1 MKDSDKNRK
10 KSEKKGKK
18 HKHHGPP
25 NNANINFDVLKKVK
39 ASVDGTLL
47 ADLPPV
53 PENPDTMPDNFIWS
67 STKSPD
73 IAKLENI
80 AKHIT
85 PVQNQG
91 LCGCCWA
98 MAFATVL
105 SDNYVVQKVTGYNP
119 NLSTTY
125 LLTQTLEASSGL
137 SETEENSWLTGLG
150 NGCDGGNPAK
160 LAEFIKNFPTA
171 SNHCIDF
178 SWCTETPGC
187 GKPSDESIS
196 DLNTILPE
204 SGCYLNIPSRNGY
217 MLDRAWRQ
225 DISDYATKTTDS
237 GTVNLSEEEAQKEY
251 NEAMKLR
258 LYYYGPFVGGFLVF
272 TNLQDGNFTKCIST
286 KGVYCERGIY
296 SDNGDV
302 TWMSS
307 DWNSRSQDSTLNGYF
322 CDSTTT
328 ACLSGGHA
336 VAVVGWGVETI
347 NVVSAEDLD
356 NEPKEKTIEYWW
368 VRNSWGTSW
377 AENGYF
383 KIAKY
388 PINLYSQFDNAIDVG
403 GGVKLGG
410 LITFNVKK
418 DNIVKLTPQPRAVNF
433 ETLKSSEDN
442 NDEEVPTL
450 GMPDATVQSSS
461 FYEETSENTAPAS
474 TAGVPLANVTP
485 TFSSPVSNVSP
496 ISPISD
502 VAPISGSPSSDVAPI
517 SGSPSSDVAP
527 ISGSPSSDVAPI
539 SGSPSSDVAPTS
551 DNSFSA
557 WSLQKK
563 IIVLCCT
570 IGIPFLIGIICA
582 IYFGIK
588 GRKKKS

>member
-1 MKDSDKNRK
+1 MKDSDKKPK
-10 KSEKKGKK
+10 KSEKKGKNNKK
-18 HKHHGPP
+18 HHHGPP

-47 ADLPPV
+47 SDLPPV
-53 PENPDTMPDNFIWS
+53 PDNPDTMPDNFIWS
-67 STKSPD
+67 STKLPN
-73 IAKLENI
+73 IQKLRNI

-105 SDNYVVQKVTGYNP
+105 SDNYVVQKVTEYNP

-125 LLTQTLEASSGL
+125 ILTQTMEASSGL
-137 SETEENSWLTGLG
+137 SETEQNSWLTGLG
-150 NGCDGGNPAK
+150 NGCNGGNPAK

-204 SGCYLNIPSRNGY
+204 SGCYVNVPGRKGY

-225 DISDYATKTTDS
+225 DISDYVIKATDS
-237 GTVNLSEEEAQKEY
+237 GTVNLSEEEARKEY
-251 NEAMKLR
+251 NKAMKLR

-272 TNLQDGNFTKCIST
+272 TNLQDGNFTKCIDT
-286 KGVYCERGIY
+286 KGIYCERGIY
-296 SDNGDV
+296 SEDGTVN
-302 TWMSS
+302 WMSN

-322 CDSTTT
+322 CDSSTT

-336 VAVVGWGVETI
+336 VAVVGWGVETV
-347 NVVSAEDLD
+347 NVVSAEDSD
-356 NEPKEKTIEYWW
+356 NEPKERTIEYWW

-377 AENGYF
+377 ADDGYF

-388 PINLYSQFDNAIDVG
+388 PINYYSQFDNAIDVG

-410 LITFNVKK
+410 LITFNVKE
-418 DNIVKLTPQPRAVNF
+418 DDIVKLTPQPRAVNF
-433 ETLKSSEDN
+433 ETLKSNED
-442 NDEEVPTL
+442 DTTEEDVPTL
-450 GMPDATVQSSS
+450 GVPDATVQSSS
-461 FYEETSENTAPAS
+461 FYQETSDNTTP
-474 TAGVPLANVTP
+474 TGTTGVPLASGT
-485 TFSSPVSNVSP
+485 PVSASP
-496 ISPISD
+496 TSNIAPTSN
-502 VAPISGSPSSDVAPI
+502 VAPTSNIAPT
-517 SGSPSSDVAP
+517 S
-527 ISGSPSSDVAPI
+527 
-539 SGSPSSDVAPTS
+539 VAPTS
-551 DNSFSA
+551 DKSFNG
-557 WSLQKK
+557 WPLWKK
-563 IIVLCCT
+563 IVLFCG
-570 IGIPFLIGIICA
+570 IGIAIILAIIFGII
-582 IYFGIK
+582 Y
-588 GRKKKS
+588 GRKRRKKS